1 MSTKFPPSSFIVICI
16 PEGELLKQKQENKKK
31 GWEREK
37 DPKNVKFFS
46 NFHSALLEVTDNGL
60 VIKP

>member
-1 MSTKFPPSSFIVICI
+1 MVICI

-37 DPKNVKFFS
+37 DPKNVKFC
-46 NFHSALLEVTDNGL
+46 
-60 VIKP
+60 

>member
-1 MSTKFPPSSFIVICI
+1 MCTRFPPSSFIVICI

-37 DPKNVKFFS
+37 DPKNVKFC
-46 NFHSALLEVTDNGL
+46 
-60 VIKP
+60 